1 MENINNISNSV
12 NFSTFNAV
20 IDRSQ
25 SQLLSLGYQVVFI
38 KSKIKKRIKIITKIF
53 FFNF

>member
-1 MENINNISNSV
+1 MEHMNNISNSA
-12 NFSTFNAV
+12 NFSFFNTA

-25 SQLLSLGYQVVFI
+25 SQLLTFGYQVVFI
-38 KSKIKKRIKIITKIF
+38 KSKIKKRMKILTKIF